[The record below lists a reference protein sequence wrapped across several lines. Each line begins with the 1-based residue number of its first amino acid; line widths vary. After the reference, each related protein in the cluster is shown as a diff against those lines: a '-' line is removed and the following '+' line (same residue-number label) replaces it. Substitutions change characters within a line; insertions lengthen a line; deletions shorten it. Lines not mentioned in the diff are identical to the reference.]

1 VGTYARPAICLG
13 LFQLNL
19 FLLSKFFNQLN
30 LPIMK
35 TIFTL
40 IVVSLSVLTGWAQTI
55 TGKVSDA
62 DGSTPVAGATVSLK
76 GAGVGATTD
85 AGGNFSIKATNKP
98 PYTLVIS
105 QLGFES
111 QEITTTG
118 SGPVM
123 ISLKTGSEL
132 LNQVVVSASRVEEK
146 ILKSPVAIEKLDA
159 HAIRETPSE
168 NFYDALVNLK
178 SLDMVTSG
186 LTYKQINTRGFNDTG
201 NSRFLQLVDGV
212 DNQSPGL
219 GFAVGN
225 LFGSNDLDV
234 ESVELIPGAASALYG
249 PVAFNGMLSI
259 NTKNPFTHP
268 GLSVQTKLGFNHF
281 GDDGGV
287 KPFYDVS
294 ARYAKVIGNRFAI
307 KITGSYVKGT
317 DWYANDYTDID
328 PNTPAAQRGPGNPG
342 RDALNI
348 YGDEVARTIQGIG
361 RVSRTGYEEKDVANY
376 DVYAG
381 KISGALHYKITDNLE
396 AIYQIN
402 YGQGTAMY
410 TGSSRYVL
418 NDFKLIQNRLE
429 LRGRNFF
436 IRGYSTGERSTD
448 SYNSRS
454 LSQLI
459 NRTWVEDLN
468 GNVVPPDKADDTWFS
483 RYTAAYNGNVSN
495 VAGQNPD
502 AARTF
507 ADQGRLLP
515 GSAGF
520 QAQKDRLIKTT
531 GLGGAGVLSNSK
543 LYHVDAQY
551 DFSSALKVVDL
562 LVGGNFRYYDMSTEG
577 TLFDDKDKPVTVSE
591 FGVFAQVSKKLW
603 KDKLKLSVSGRYDKN
618 QSFDGN
624 FTPRASA
631 VFSPNERNNFRVSYQ
646 TGFRNPT
653 VPDQYIKLNVG
664 PIIILGGAPAN
675 SRGLNAYENSFNAS
689 SLGAFFGGFQQDLQN
704 GVPFP
709 QAVANNK
716 DKLVKSN
723 VPYIKPEQT
732 TCYEVGYK
740 SLLTKKLLIDVNYY
754 YSTYTNFLINQ
765 VVMRTDS
772 PVLGSDGKV
781 NVDAAF
787 DVVNSKTQLFQLYTN
802 AADKVSAQGATLGL
816 TYSLPKNYRAN
827 FNTTWSSFNILDA
840 NPNNIPAF
848 NTPKWKTNL
857 SLGNDRLTDH
867 LGFGLAWHWQQSFDW
882 YGTFTQLAPGN
893 IHAYNL
899 LDAQISYRI
908 PSLKTIVKIGANNLT
923 NQKIVQAY
931 GSPAVRGL
939 YFVSLTFDEMMR

>member
-1 VGTYARPAICLG
+1 
-13 LFQLNL
+13 
-19 FLLSKFFNQLN
+19 
-30 LPIMK
+30 MK
-35 TIFTL
+35 TICTF
-40 IVVSLSVLTGWAQTI
+40 LSCFFITVAGFAQTI
-55 TGKVSDA
+55 TGTVTDPEA
-62 DGSTPVAGATVSLK
+62 NAPLVGATVTIK
-76 GAGVGATTD
+76 GGSGGTTTD
-85 AGGNFSIKATNKP
+85 AAGNFSLKTTAKP
-98 PYTLVIS
+98 PYTLVVS
-105 QLGFES
+105 LLGFET
-111 QEITTTG
+111 QEIQATG
-118 SGPVM
+118 SSPVRVA
-123 ISLKTGSEL
+123 LKTSSEL
-132 LNQVVVSASRVEEK
+132 LNQVVVAASRVEEK
-146 ILKSPVAIEKLDA
+146 ILKSPVSIEKMDA
-159 HAIRETPSE
+159 RAIRETPSE

-178 SLDMVTSG
+178 SVDMVASS

-225 LFGSNDLDV
+225 LFGSSDLDV

-249 PVAFNGMLSI
+249 PVAFNGLLSVQ
-259 NTKNPFTHP
+259 TKSPFTHP

-281 GDDGGV
+281 GDDGGA
-287 KPFYDVS
+287 KPLYDVS
-294 ARYAKVIGNRFAI
+294 ARYAKVFGGRFAI
-307 KITGSYVKGT
+307 KLNASYVKGT

-328 PNTPAAQRGPGNPG
+328 PNTPKAQRGDNNPG

-361 RVSRTGYEEKDVANY
+361 RVSRTGYEEKDVAQY
-376 DVYAG
+376 GVYGG
-381 KISGALHYKITDNLE
+381 KISAALHYKLTDNLE

-429 LRGRNFF
+429 LRGKNFF
-436 IRGYSTGERSTD
+436 IRGYSTAERSTN

-459 NRTWVEDLN
+459 NRTWVKDLN
-468 GNVVPPDKADDTWFS
+468 GNVVTPDKADDAWFT
-483 RYTAAYNGNVSN
+483 RYTEAYNGNIPN
-495 VAGQNPD
+495 VTGQNPTT
-502 AARTF
+502 ARAF
-507 ADQGRLLP
+507 ADQGRFLP
-515 GSAGF
+515 GSTDF
-520 QAQKDRLIKTT
+520 EAQKDRLIKTT
-531 GLGGAGVLSNSK
+531 GLGGSGVLSNSK
-543 LYHVDAQY
+543 IYHVDAQY
-551 DFSSALKVVDL
+551 DLSSAVKVVDL
-562 LVGGNFRYYDMSTEG
+562 LVGGNFRYYDMSTKG

-591 FGVFAQVSKKLW
+591 FGVFAQASKKLW
-603 KDKLKLSVSGRYDKN
+603 NDKLKLTVSGRYDKN

-624 FTPRASA
+624 FTPRASL
-631 VFSPNERNNFRVSYQ
+631 VFSPVENHNFRASYQ

-675 SRGLNAYENSFNAS
+675 SRGLNAYENSFNAA

-740 SLLTKKLLIDVNYY
+740 SLLTKKLLFDVNYY

-772 PVLGSDGKV
+772 PVLGADGKV

-802 AADKVSAQGATLGL
+802 AADKVSAQGVSLGL

-827 FNTTWSSFNILDA
+827 FNATWSEFNILDA
-840 NPNNIPAF
+840 NPNNIPPF

-857 SLGNDRLTDH
+857 SFGNDRLTDH
-867 LGFGLAWHWQQSFDW
+867 IGFGLAWHWQQAFDW
-882 YGTFTQLAPGN
+882 YGTFTQLAPGP
-893 IHAYNL
+893 IKAYNL
-899 LDAQISYRI
+899 LDAQVSFRI
-908 PSLKTIVKIGANNLT
+908 PSVKTTVKIGANNLT
-923 NQKIVQAY
+923 NQKVVQAY